1 MTQEN
6 LTQPARTCPHGQT
19 VVGFED
25 ADPFGFFAA
34 LQEMG
39 SPVWDPTAKAWL
51 IHDYDQCLA
60 SERDESRFANAYV
73 FADPIVTEIKGGGA
87 NITLSRDAEHM
98 KLRRFHFKLL
108 SAAMV
113 ETYRQPHVTSVI
125 DAVLDRLAGRDTAD
139 LAADYAAQIPPRVI
153 CSLLGMP
160 IDDDAMVEEI
170 LARNVDIV
178 NFIASGYRDEKLRDI
193 ALQASHRL
201 NEMLLPWIVERKNNP
216 ADDFISRVWKEAP
229 AFDIDLDEAGALG
242 LCREL
247 FFAGS
252 DTTVHGIANALYL
265 ILKDPDLL
273 RAAREDESGEIIER
287 IVEEALRL
295 YAVVQFRHRICL
307 ADTEVGD
314 TLVRKGDVII
324 LLHAAA
330 NRSPDK
336 YACPGAADMHRDN
349 PSEHLTFAKGTRSCV
364 GAQLARVEMREAVC
378 RLIDRFPNV
387 CMDATGEAPYFRGL
401 YMRSMGPLHVRMTP

>member
-1 MTQEN
+1 MTQNTITE
-6 LTQPARTCPHGQT
+6 PVRSCPQGQS
-19 VVGFED
+19 VIGFED
-25 ADPFGFFAA
+25 TDPFGFYAA
-34 LQEMG
+34 LHKMG
-39 SPVWDPTAKAWL
+39 SPVWDETAKAWL
-51 IHDYDQCLA
+51 IHDYEQCLS

-73 FADPIVTEIKGGGA
+73 FADPIVSEIKGGGA

-113 ETYRQPHVTSVI
+113 ETYRQPHIISVI
-125 DAVLDRLAGRDTAD
+125 DAMLDRLEGQKTAD
-139 LAADYAAQIPPRVI
+139 LAADFAAQIPPRVI

-160 IDDDAMVEEI
+160 VDDDAMVEEI

-178 NFIASGYRDEKLRDI
+178 SFIASGYRDERLRDI

-201 NEMLLPWIVERKNNP
+201 NEMLRPWIVERKNKP
-216 ADDFISRVWKEAP
+216 ADDFISRVWKEA
-229 AFDIDLDEAGALG
+229 AVFGIDLDEAGALG

-265 ILKDPDLL
+265 VLNNPTLMK
-273 RAAREDESGEIIER
+273 RAREDSSGETIER

-295 YAVVQFRHRICL
+295 FAVVQFRHRVCL
-307 ADTEVGD
+307 EDTEVGD
-314 TLVRKGDVII
+314 TLIRKGEVII

-330 NRSPDK
+330 NRSPGR
-336 YACPGAADMHRDN
+336 YACPNGVDMQQ
-349 PSEHLTFAKGTRSCV
+349 PSPAEHLTFARGTRSCV
-364 GAQLARVEMREAVC
+364 GAHLARVEMREAVQ
-378 RLIDRFPNV
+378 RLLERFPNV
-387 CMDATGEAPYFRGL
+387 CMDATKEAPYFRGL
-401 YMRSMGPLHVRMTP
+401 YMRSMGPLPVQLTP